1 MADCILTTVDN
12 PYDPFTNFEE
22 WYKYDMIHGY
32 DTCGYLA
39 RVANTSE
46 NLSDEINEDEI
57 DYAMD
62 QIINT
67 EPLLYK
73 KVFKDKT

>member
-1 MADCILTTVDN
+1 MDIYIQWLSIGTK
-12 PYDPFTNFEE
+12 E